1 MSKQKS
7 LFHILKPEAK
17 KKLLKNKVSYPLSV
31 KDLIETLKNTF
42 YVSDL
47 TGSNIVRLHRYTD
60 TKTINPVTYENLSF
74 HEHVYCTKIFK
85 QDEENA
91 I

>member
-1 MSKQKS
+1 MNQKKS

-17 KKLLKNKVSYPLSV
+17 RNLFKNLVSYPLSV
-31 KDLIETLKNTF
+31 QPLIETLKNTF

-47 TGSNIVRLHRYTD
+47 TGSNIVKVYRYTD
-60 TKTINPVTYENLSF
+60 TKTVDPVTYQNLTF
-74 HEHVYCTKIFK
+74 TEHVYCTKIFK
-85 QDEENA
+85 QDEENS

>member
-1 MSKQKS
+1 MTQKKS

-17 KKLLKNKVSYPLSV
+17 RNLFKNLVSYPLSV
-31 KDLIETLKNTF
+31 QPLIETLKNTF

-47 TGSNIVRLHRYTD
+47 TGTNIVKVHRYTD
-60 TKTINPVTYENLSF
+60 TLTHDPVTFENLSF
-74 HEHVYCTKIFK
+74 HNTIYCTKIFK

-91 I
+91 C